1 MREGDT
7 AVGDMAVDM
16 AVGTADS
23 TEDIVEDSMA
33 GQVVAPVFNLSEGIA
48 SAGLLLPSDGTA

>member
-1 MREGDT
+1 MAVGDT
-7 AVGDMAVDM
+7 AVDT
-16 AVGTADS
+16 AVGAADS